1 LLKTFFFCHTGRGGV
16 GNHGTSMKSK
26 IIPIARWLSRCVLW
40 LMGYDYNM
48 VLDELLHVPQ
58 QQYNDDDAH
67 SESSSDDEST
77 ASGND
82 DFSDDID
89 DVMTI

>member
-1 LLKTFFFCHTGRGGV
+1 V
-16 GNHGTSMKSK
+16 GNHGTRMKSK
-26 IIPIARWLSRCVLW
+26 IILIAQWLSRRVLW
-40 LMGYDYNM
+40 LMGYNYNM

-58 QQYNDDDAH
+58 HQYNNDDAH